1 VFSSQTTIQAF
12 EMIGRACFARLGK
25 QCDAG
30 RGFLGAEQ
38 ASGSFSVLTIAATRH
53 NSRI

>member
-1 VFSSQTTIQAF
+1 
-12 EMIGRACFARLGK
+12 MIGRAGFAQLGK

-38 ASGSFSVLTIAATRH
+38 ASGSFSVLIIAAALD